1 MKWPL
6 FSVPVQQLLAA
17 HYMERKP
24 SIVKLYY
31 EYHPDYDWEKRVEW
45 VEHSENKRAA
55 RPQLTAVLKQYNKRY
70 NDSSAVMKAIERL
83 HDRHA
88 LVVIGGQ
95 QGSLFT
101 GPLLV
106 MYKAISLIRMAQEA
120 ESKLGRPVIPVFWIA
135 GEDHDFGEVDHAY
148 VITAESSVRRI
159 RITKPDE
166 RRLPVSHVKLDAK
179 VWESALNELEQFLP
193 KTEFMPGLLAH
204 LREATTAFASLSE
217 CFAIMMGRMF
227 GRYGLVLID
236 SADVG
241 LRALEAPMFEMLI
254 QKNDHLKKAYDVT
267 EKQLASYGYPTQ
279 AKRPPHSAYLFLI
292 NKGERHLLHKE
303 NGCFVSGHRDIVLSK
318 EQLLTTARV
327 TPQQLSNDVLT
338 RPLMQEYLF
347 PVLATVLG
355 AGEIAYWAQTKQ
367 AFRAIGMRMP
377 IIWPRMSFT
386 CIGGTLQKLLDKYD
400 LVVEDIMHH
409 FEKKK
414 ATWLQ
419 SQDAFHLDE
428 RFAKLR
434 SEVDSCY
441 TELLQGL
448 ISSLPAMR
456 KLGETNHAKVLE
468 QIDFLH
474 RRAKGTMAQQ
484 HQAALR
490 QWERLHLLL
499 YPIAKPQER
508 VLNMLAYACRYG
520 EDWFTMF
527 MKAPVV
533 WRGEHRLASLS

>member
-6 FSVPVQQLLAA
+6 LSVPVKQLLAT

-24 SIVKLYY
+24 SVMKLYY
-31 EYHPDYDWEKRVEW
+31 EYDPDYDWEKRVEW
-45 VEHSENKRAA
+45 VEQSENKRVA

-70 NDSSAVMKAIERL
+70 NNSSAVMKAIERL

-95 QGSLFT
+95 QGGLFT

-120 ESKLGRPVIPVFWIA
+120 ESKLARPVIPVFWIA
-135 GEDHDFGEVDHAY
+135 GEDHDFDEVDHTY
-148 VITAESSVRRI
+148 VITAESSVQRI
-159 RITKPDE
+159 RIAKPDE
-166 RRLPVSHVKLDAK
+166 QRSPVSHVRLDAGA
-179 VWESALNELEQFLP
+179 WEATLHQLERVLP

-204 LREATTAFASLSE
+204 LRAAATASASLSE

-254 QKNDHLKKAYDVT
+254 QNNDQLKKTYDVT
-267 EKQLASYGYPTQ
+267 QQQLAADSYPIQ
-279 AKRPPHSAYLFLI
+279 AMRSPHSAYLFLLS
-292 NKGERHLLHKE
+292 KGERHLLYKE
-303 NGCFVSGHRDIVLSK
+303 NGCFVSRHRNIVLSE
-318 EQLLTTARV
+318 EQLLKTARV
-327 TPQQLSNDVLT
+327 APQQLSNDVLT

-367 AFRAIGMRMP
+367 AFRVIGMRMP

-400 LVVEDIMHH
+400 LVVEDVMHH
-409 FEKKK
+409 FEKKSGL
-414 ATWLQ
+414 AASTGCISVGCTLC
-419 SQDAFHLDE
+419 
-428 RFAKLR
+428 
-434 SEVDSCY
+434 EV
-441 TELLQGL
+441 
-448 ISSLPAMR
+448 
-456 KLGETNHAKVLE
+456 
-468 QIDFLH
+468 
-474 RRAKGTMAQQ
+474 AQ
-484 HQAALR
+484 
-490 QWERLHLLL
+490 
-499 YPIAKPQER
+499 
-508 VLNMLAYACRYG
+508 
-520 EDWFTMF
+520 
-527 MKAPVV
+527 
-533 WRGEHRLASLS
+533 